1 MSRRN
6 SYDALNRLS
15 VTYSQAGG
23 IQRQWNYSYDRAN
36 QRDQVISDKYSWQLT
51 GLSVPVPGTIRA
63 RGYTTGGQY
72 NGSAWF
78 VETLLPID
86 GGATQSPGLAITLQA
101 GRPALQVA
109 GKAGEQYVIEY
120 VPALPATGNGLFQS
134 SFLLTNSPQTL
145 IDPTF
150 TGESKRFYRVRAN
163 P

>member
-1 MSRRN
+1 VKCIYLANSPLVQEVNYAKTSNPNRILMSRRN

-15 VTYSQAGG
+15 VTYSQ
-23 IQRQWNYSYDRAN
+23 
-36 QRDQVISDKYSWQLT
+36 
-51 GLSVPVPGTIRA
+51 
-63 RGYTTGGQY
+63 
-72 NGSAWF
+72 
-78 VETLLPID
+78 
-86 GGATQSPGLAITLQA
+86 
-101 GRPALQVA
+101 
-109 GKAGEQYVIEY
+109 AGEQYVIEY